1 MRTLSKSALTVLGG
15 IAATALLKRG
25 MKSALT
31 NVAGDEASSSTL
43 GALAS
48 LLKGE
53 PLDDGSTVEHVARFA
68 YGAGWLA
75 MVAIAGSKLVVK
87 NAPLA
92 LAGGALLGA
101 AVWTVGEV
109 GKRGM
114 RRRVSRA
121 RATVVK
127 ETAASLAEHML
138 YGTAALVPVAA
149 RSYLRNEQVTA

>member
-1 MRTLSKSALTVLGG
+1 AP
-15 IAATALLKRG
+15 
-25 MKSALT
+25 
-31 NVAGDEASSSTL
+31 SSTL
-43 GALAS
+43 GTLAS

-53 PLDDGSTVEHVARFA
+53 PLDDASPVETFARFA
-68 YGAGWLA
+68 YGAGWLG

-87 NAPLA
+87 NVPLA

-109 GKRGM
+109 SKRGM

-127 ETAASLAEHML
+127 ETAASFAEHVL

-149 RSYLRNEQVTA
+149 RSYLRNEHITA